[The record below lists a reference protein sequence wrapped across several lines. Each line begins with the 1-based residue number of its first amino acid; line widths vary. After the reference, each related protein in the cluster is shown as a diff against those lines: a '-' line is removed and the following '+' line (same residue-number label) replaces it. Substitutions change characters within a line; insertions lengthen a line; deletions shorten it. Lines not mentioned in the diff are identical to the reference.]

1 MARGPGKGVSNNP
14 AGKPKG
20 TKNATTIAIKEI
32 YIDILNKEQKHWP
45 KILEMLRQDNPYQY
59 MMVMDKIS
67 QKVIANK
74 KDITSDDKPI
84 QPAINISEHRAEP
97 ETD

>member
-1 MARGPGKGVSNNP
+1 MAFEKGNKLSGSRK
-14 AGKPKG
+14 GKPNVT
-20 TKNATTIAIKEI
+20 TKTIKEI
-32 YIDILNKEQKHWP
+32 YADILTHEQQYWP
-45 KILEMLRQDNPYQY
+45 AILGQLRKDNPYQY

-67 QKVIANK
+67 QKVVANK

-84 QPAINISEHRAEP
+84 APSITIIEDRTKR